1 MAITDA
7 LKTDISHIG
16 DMARTSSGDLA
27 TLSGL
32 DNYKRALFHRLMTV
46 PGTLVHRPL
55 YGVGVGLFQN
65 GLSSFVRQQKLAS
78 LIVAQFMQ
86 DPRTKSVTKV
96 AVLANDENPQL
107 TKIQV
112 VVVPLGYDE
121 QIINWTPFNKGSTT

>member
-7 LKTDISHIG
+7 LKNDISLSG

-27 TLSGL
+27 TIAGL
-32 DNYKRALFHRLMTV
+32 ENFKLALFHRLMTI

-78 LIVAQFMQ
+78 LIVDQFMK
-86 DPRTKSVTKV
+86 DPRTKSVNRV
-96 AVLANDENPQL
+96 AVIANDDNPQL
-107 TKIQV
+107 TQIQV
-112 VVVPLGYDE
+112 SVIPIGYDE
-121 QIINWTPFNKGSTT
+121 QTITYTPFNKGSNV